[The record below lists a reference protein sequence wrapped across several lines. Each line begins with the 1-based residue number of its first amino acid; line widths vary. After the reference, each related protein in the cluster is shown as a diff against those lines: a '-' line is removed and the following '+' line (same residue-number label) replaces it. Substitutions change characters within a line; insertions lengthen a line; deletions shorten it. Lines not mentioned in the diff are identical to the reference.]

1 MTTPEE
7 HLEHRVRRRL
17 TEPLASIDGR
27 TREEILRRVVAL
39 AAEEVERERRRAVR
53 LCMHRSDL
61 WENTAAA
68 RKPAPREAREE
79 ARARHNEARY
89 LADLIEQEQEMFDE
103 ADA

>member
-1 MTTPEE
+1 MTIPEE
-7 HLEHRVRRRL
+7 HLEHRVRQGL
-17 TEPLASIDGR
+17 EEPLASIDGN
-27 TREEILRRVVAL
+27 TRDDILRRVVAL
-39 AAEEVERERRRAVR
+39 AAAEVERERRRAVR
-53 LCMHRSDL
+53 LCMHRSEL